1 MANEATEEDKQH
13 EASSKKL
20 EDARKRG
27 EVPRST
33 DLNNAAAYCGLLLA
47 GASLGVF
54 SFEQVA
60 NVLIVLLGQAD
71 KLAPVFFQ
79 HGTIA
84 LSGGLLGA
92 TAEATWSWFFG
103 PMVLVLLSVI
113 IQRSLVFAPS
123 KLQPKLSRIS
133 ILSNAKNKFGR
144 TGLFEFLKSTVKLT
158 VISVILFFF
167 LWARTEEI
175 IHSLLLSPGAISG
188 QFLRL
193 GMEFLAV
200 VAFVSLVIGLIDY
213 LWQYS
218 DHLRKNR
225 MSHKELRDE
234 AKESEGDPYL
244 KQQRRQRAME
254 AANNQSL
261 QDVPTASVVIVNPTH
276 YAVALRWDQKSASA
290 PVCVAKGVDELAA
303 RVREIAQEAGVPIHR
318 DPPTA
323 RALHASVAVGAE
335 IEEEHYQP
343 VAVAIRFA
351 EEMRQKARRSY
362 TSGVS
367 PAS

>member
-1 MANEATEEDKQH
+1 
-13 EASSKKL
+13 
-20 EDARKRG
+20 KRG

-92 TAEATWSWFFG
+92 TAEATWSWFIG

-158 VISVILFFF
+158 VICYSIFLSMGPNRRDYSFVIAFTRCYF
-167 LWARTEEI
+167 WAVP
-175 IHSLLLSPGAISG
+175 SPG
-188 QFLRL
+188 
-193 GMEFLAV
+193 
-200 VAFVSLVIGLIDY
+200 
-213 LWQYS
+213 
-218 DHLRKNR
+218 H
-225 MSHKELRDE
+225 
-234 AKESEGDPYL
+234 
-244 KQQRRQRAME
+244 
-254 AANNQSL
+254 
-261 QDVPTASVVIVNPTH
+261 
-276 YAVALRWDQKSASA
+276 
-290 PVCVAKGVDELAA
+290 
-303 RVREIAQEAGVPIHR
+303 GVPCCGC
-318 DPPTA
+318 
-323 RALHASVAVGAE
+323 VCFVG
-335 IEEEHYQP
+335 YW
-343 VAVAIRFA
+343 FD
-351 EEMRQKARRSY
+351 
-362 TSGVS
+362 
-367 PAS
+367 